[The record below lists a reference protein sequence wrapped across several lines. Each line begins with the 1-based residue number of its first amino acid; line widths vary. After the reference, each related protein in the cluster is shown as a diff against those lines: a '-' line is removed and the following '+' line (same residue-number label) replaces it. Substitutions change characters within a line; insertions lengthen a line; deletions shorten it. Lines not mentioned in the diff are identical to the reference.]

1 MQMSAEN
8 LTEQVRAY
16 PDIFQG
22 GMGIAISNWKLA
34 GEVAARGAAG
44 IVSGVAIG
52 EVLVR
57 RLQNGDVDSQMQ
69 KALKKF
75 PDKKM
80 VENIMERYYLPGG
93 KGENEP
99 YANTPSFTGKDRKL
113 AVELNMLG
121 AFTEVRRAQL
131 RADLLK
137 GPYVPRGPIGINLLT
152 KVEQTTPSALY
163 GAMKAG
169 VEFVV
174 MGAGIPADIPQA
186 LDKLAKNQPAATQF
200 NVAGSGKQ
208 HYEVSIDPAEYPE
221 LSETETARPLFFAI
235 ASSNTLAKFLTRS
248 EQTRPDGIVVEGP
261 PAGGHNAPPRGEL
274 TVDDLGQPIYGPRD
288 EMDLKE
294 LDKLGIPYWVAGGYG
309 NPAGL
314 ARAKEQGA
322 SGIQVGSIFAVCEDS
337 GMAPW
342 GRQKLI
348 QQALDSGIKVLTS
361 SRASSTGYPFKVDQ
375 LAGTLSDEEVYSLRR
390 RVCDQK
396 FLSETSVNKDGSLS
410 YRCPSEPIESYI
422 RNGGDRA
429 ATIGRICLC
438 NGLLAAAGLGQVRK
452 KPGGLT
458 YDEPAIFTLG
468 DQASEAIQD
477 IVEQLG
483 RQQFWASDVL
493 KWLRSEVRNKQR
505 RAPTGRSS

>member
-22 GMGIAISNWKLA
+22 GMGIAISNWRLA

-57 RLQNGDVDSQMQ
+57 RLQNDDVDPLMQ
-69 KALKKF
+69 QALKQF
-75 PDKKM
+75 PDKKL
-80 VENIMERYYLPGG
+80 VEDIQEQYHLPGG
-93 KGENEP
+93 KDENEP
-99 YANTPSFTGKDRKL
+99 YANTPSFTGDNRKL

-131 RADLLK
+131 RAHLLK
-137 GPYVPRGPIGINLLT
+137 GQYAPRGPIGINLLT

-163 GAMKAG
+163 GAMLAG
-169 VEFVV
+169 VDFVV

-186 LDKLAKNQPAATQF
+186 LDNLAKRQPAATQF

-208 HYEVSIDPAEYPE
+208 HYEVSIDPSEYPE
-221 LSETETARPLFFAI
+221 LSETEIERPPFFAI
-235 ASSNTLAKFLTRS
+235 VSSKTLAAYLARNP
-248 EQTRPDGIVVEGP
+248 QTRPDGLVVEGP
-261 PAGGHNAPPRGEL
+261 VAGGHNAPPRGEL
-274 TVDDLGQPIYGPRD
+274 TVDELGQPIYGPRD

-294 LDKLGIPYWVAGGYG
+294 LAKLGIPYWVAGGYG

-322 SGIQVGSIFAVCEDS
+322 NGIQVGGVFAVCEDS

-342 GRQKLI
+342 GRKKLI
-348 QQALDSGIKVLTS
+348 QQALGGGIKVLSS
-361 SRASSTGYPFKVDQ
+361 SRASSTGYPFKVDE
-375 LAGTLSDEEVYSLRR
+375 LAGTLSDEEVYNLRR

-396 FLSETSVNKDGSLS
+396 FLSETSVDKDGSLS
-410 YRCPSEPIESYI
+410 YRCPSEPIESYV

-438 NGLLAAAGLGQVRK
+438 NGLLAAAGLGQVRN

-458 YDEPAIFTLG
+458 YEEPAIFTLG

-477 IVEQLG
+477 IVDKLG
-483 RQQFWASDVL
+483 RQQFSANDVL
-493 KWLRSEVRNKQR
+493 KWLRSEVQTKKR
-505 RAPTGRSS
+505 RTPTGRSS